1 MSFKTLADYLSTKSC
16 LAAEPMK
23 GISYRRKVRNLQLA
37 ITLIFRCVVFSA
49 LCAFIASDRILAQS
63 KSAESEAL
71 PFCSRSNAIDSIRQ
85 QIDLTKT
92 IDDSTRRIA
101 VLIRAADLLWSVQQE
116 KARAGFT
123 EAFELATRSEIENE
137 QKAPRAIVLRMQSAD
152 QRYVVIRAVAKR
164 DSAWAK
170 ELTRQILKQDTHDDE
185 ISSARDSLKE
195 VLTAERLLDSASQLM
210 STDINAALD
219 LARASLN
226 YPASSGLT
234 RFLYRFAEV
243 NQQGSDQFYGQALAV
258 YADKPMREFL
268 YLQAYPFALPESID
282 TPIFASYVVP
292 ANFVTNQSLQRRFV
306 EVMLR
311 RAQQALEAPL
321 DEGDNY
327 RSPSGKSTPGV
338 AHLLQSLMRIEP
350 QVRASL
356 PDLSAAVSQARENLL
371 VSLSVD
377 TQKQLSQPG
386 RDVSTTP
393 EQSFDEQI
401 ELAQKLPNVN
411 DREELIATTVLS
423 AASDKESLAN
433 VIQAIDKIS
442 NSNLRGPLLEWI
454 YFRRA
459 TTAVKERKFEEA
471 EKIGSHVEGQ
481 EQRAYL
487 HTEIARGLLSRSDT
501 ETHAREVLDVAI
513 NEATKAGMTI
523 FAARSLL
530 TASNLYTKID
540 LGRSISVLADAINC
554 INHLEAPD
562 FSINNQTLV
571 KKVERKGKSGQYIIR
586 FYMPGHDPDS
596 AFRELAKIDFNDA
609 LTQTAAFTD
618 KFQRAMTTLAVA
630 DVCLQETERRRNEKP
645 KKVAQP

>member
-1 MSFKTLADYLSTKSC
+1 
-16 LAAEPMK
+16 MK
-23 GISYRRKVRNLQLA
+23 EIGYRREVRNRQLA
-37 ITLIFRCVVFSA
+37 ITLIIRCVVLPA
-49 LCAFIASDRILAQS
+49 LCAFTASDRILAQS
-63 KSAESEAL
+63 KPAESEDL
-71 PFCSRSNAIDSIRQ
+71 PFCSRSNPIDSIRQ

-92 IDDSTRRIA
+92 IDDSPRRIA

-116 KARAGFT
+116 KARAVFT
-123 EAFELATRSEIENE
+123 EAFELATRSEGENE
-137 QKAPRAIVLRMQSAD
+137 QKAPRADILRMQTAD

-170 ELTRQILKQDTHDDE
+170 ELTRQMLKQDTHDDE
-185 ISSARDSLKE
+185 VSSARDSFKE
-195 VLTAERLLDSASQLM
+195 VLTAERLCDSASQLI

-234 RFLYRFAEV
+234 RFLYRLAEV

-258 YADKPMREFL
+258 YGDRPMREFL
-268 YLQAYPFALPESID
+268 YLQAYPFALPESTD
-282 TPIFASYVVP
+282 TPIFASYAVP
-292 ANFVTNQSLQRRFV
+292 SNFVTSQSVQRRFV

-311 RAQQALEAPL
+311 RAQQALETPL
-321 DEGDNY
+321 DEGDTY
-327 RSPSGKSTPGV
+327 RNVYGKSTPGI

-350 QVRASL
+350 QLRVSL
-356 PDLSAAVSQARENLL
+356 PDLSAPLSQARENLL

-411 DREELIATTVLS
+411 DREDRIATTVLS
-423 AASDKESLAN
+423 AASDKQSLES

-442 NSNLRGPLLEWI
+442 NSDVRVPLLEWI

-459 TTAVKERKFEEA
+459 TTAVKERKLEEA
-471 EKIGSHVEGQ
+471 EKLGSQVEGQ

-487 HTEIARGLLSRSDT
+487 HTEIARALLSRSDT
-501 ETHAREVLDVAI
+501 PTHAREVLDAAI
-513 NEATKAGMTI
+513 NEANKAGMTI
-523 FAARSLL
+523 FAARILL

-554 INHLEAPD
+554 INHIETPD
-562 FSINNQTLV
+562 FSSNDQTLV
-571 KKVERKGKSGQYIIR
+571 KLVERKGKPGQYSLR
-586 FYMPGHDPDS
+586 FYMPGLDPET

-609 LTQTAAFTD
+609 LTQTVAFTD

-630 DVCLQETERRRNEKP
+630 DVCIQETERRWVKDP
-645 KKVAQP
+645 KKVADR

>member
-1 MSFKTLADYLSTKSC
+1 
-16 LAAEPMK
+16 MK
-23 GISYRRKVRNLQLA
+23 EIGYRSEVRNRQLA
-37 ITLIFRCVVFSA
+37 ITLIIRCVVLPA
-49 LCAFIASDRILAQS
+49 LCAFTASDRILAQS
-63 KSAESEAL
+63 KPAESEDL
-71 PFCSRSNAIDSIRQ
+71 PFCSRSNPIDSIRQ

-92 IDDSTRRIA
+92 IDDSPRRIA

-116 KARAGFT
+116 KARAVFT
-123 EAFELATRSEIENE
+123 EAFELATRSERENE
-137 QKAPRAIVLRMQSAD
+137 QKAPRAIILRMQTAD

-170 ELTRQILKQDTHDDE
+170 ELTRQTLKQDTHDDE
-185 ISSARDSLKE
+185 VSSARDSFKE
-195 VLTAERLLDSASQLM
+195 VLTAERLCDSASQLIA
-210 STDINAALD
+210 TDINAALE

-234 RFLYRFAEV
+234 RFLYRLAEV
-243 NQQGSDQFYGQALAV
+243 NQQGADQFYGQALAV
-258 YADKPMREFL
+258 YGDRPMREFL
-268 YLQAYPFALPESID
+268 YLQAYPFTLPESMD
-282 TPIFASYVVP
+282 TPILASYAVP
-292 ANFVTNQSLQRRFV
+292 SNFVTSQSLQRRFV

-311 RAQQALEAPL
+311 RAQQALETPL

-327 RSPSGKSTPGV
+327 RNVYGKSTPGV

-356 PDLSAAVSQARENLL
+356 PDLSAPVSQARDNLL

-411 DREELIATTVLS
+411 DREDLIATTVLS
-423 AASDKESLAN
+423 AASDKQSLAS

-442 NSNLRGPLLEWI
+442 NSDVRVPLLEWM

-459 TTAVKERKFEEA
+459 TIAVKERKFEEA
-471 EKIGSHVEGQ
+471 EKLSSQVEGQ

-487 HTEIARGLLSRSDT
+487 HTEIARALLSRSDT
-501 ETHAREVLDVAI
+501 PTHAREVLDVAI
-513 NEATKAGMTI
+513 NEANKAGMTI
-523 FAARSLL
+523 FAARILL

-554 INHLEAPD
+554 INHIETPD
-562 FSINNQTLV
+562 FSSNDQTLV
-571 KKVERKGKSGQYIIR
+571 KLVERKGKPGQYSLR
-586 FYMPGHDPDS
+586 FYIPGLDPET

-630 DVCLQETERRRNEKP
+630 DVCIQETERRRVKNP
-645 KKVAQP
+645 KKIADR

>member
-1 MSFKTLADYLSTKSC
+1 MSFRTLTDCLSTESYSPIK
-16 LAAEPMK
+16 PMK
-23 GISYRRKVRNLQLA
+23 EIGNRPDARNRQLA
-37 ITLIFRCVVFSA
+37 ITLILRCVVLPA
-49 LCAFIASDRILAQS
+49 LCALTASDRILAQS

-71 PFCSRSNAIDSIRQ
+71 PICSRSNAIDSIRQ
-85 QIDLTKT
+85 QIDVTKT
-92 IDDSTRRIA
+92 IDDSTRRVA
-101 VLIRAADLLWSVQQE
+101 VLVRAADLLWSVQQE
-116 KARAGFT
+116 KARAVFT
-123 EAFELATRSEIENE
+123 EAFELAARSERENE
-137 QKAPRAIVLRMQSAD
+137 QKAPRSIVLRMQTAD

-170 ELTRQILKQDTHDDE
+170 ELTRQMLKQDTQDDE
-185 ISSARDSLKE
+185 VSSARDSFKE
-195 VLTAERLLDSASQLM
+195 VLIAERLLDSASQLI

-219 LARASLN
+219 LARGSLN

-234 RFLYRFAEV
+234 RFLYRLAEV

-258 YADKPMREFL
+258 YGDRPMREFL
-268 YLQAYPFALPESID
+268 YLQAYPLALPESMD
-282 TPIFASYVVP
+282 TPIFASYAVP
-292 ANFVTNQSLQRRFV
+292 SNFVTSQSLQRRFV
-306 EVMLR
+306 EAMLR

-327 RSPSGKSTPGV
+327 RNVYGKSTPGV

-356 PDLSAAVSQARENLL
+356 PDLSAPVSQAREKLL

-411 DREELIATTVLS
+411 DREDLIATTVLS
-423 AASDKESLAN
+423 AASDKQSLAS

-442 NSNLRGPLLEWI
+442 NSNVRGPLLEWI

-471 EKIGSHVEGQ
+471 EKISSQVEGE

-501 ETHAREVLDVAI
+501 QTHARAVLDVAI
-513 NEATKAGMTI
+513 NEANKAGMTI

-562 FSINNQTLV
+562 FSSNDQTLV
-571 KKVERKGKSGQYIIR
+571 KKVERKGKPGQYGIR
-586 FYMPGHDPDS
+586 FYMPGLDPES
-596 AFRELAKIDFNDA
+596 AFRELAKVDFNDA
-609 LTQTAAFTD
+609 LTQTVAFTD

-630 DVCLQETERRRNEKP
+630 DVCIQETERSRVKNP
-645 KKVAQP
+645 KKITDR

>member
-1 MSFKTLADYLSTKSC
+1 
-16 LAAEPMK
+16 MK
-23 GISYRRKVRNLQLA
+23 EIGYRREVRNRQLA
-37 ITLIFRCVVFSA
+37 ITLIIRCVVLPA
-49 LCAFIASDRILAQS
+49 LCAFTASDRILAQS
-63 KSAESEAL
+63 KPAQSEDL
-71 PFCSRSNAIDSIRQ
+71 PFCSRSNPIDSIRQ

-92 IDDSTRRIA
+92 IDDSPRRIA

-116 KARAGFT
+116 KARAVFT
-123 EAFELATRSEIENE
+123 EAFELATRSEGENE
-137 QKAPRAIVLRMQSAD
+137 QKAARAIILRMQTAD

-170 ELTRQILKQDTHDDE
+170 ELTRQTLKQDTQDDE
-185 ISSARDSLKE
+185 VSSARDSFKE
-195 VLTAERLLDSASQLM
+195 VLTAERLCDSASQLI
-210 STDINAALD
+210 STDINAALE

-234 RFLYRFAEV
+234 RFLYRLAEV

-258 YADKPMREFL
+258 YGDRPMRELL
-268 YLQAYPFALPESID
+268 YLQAYPFALPESMD
-282 TPIFASYVVP
+282 TPILASYAVP
-292 ANFVTNQSLQRRFV
+292 SNFVTSQSLQRRFV

-311 RAQQALEAPL
+311 RAQQALQTPL

-327 RSPSGKSTPGV
+327 RNVYGKSTPGV

-356 PDLSAAVSQARENLL
+356 PDLSAPVSQARENLL

-386 RDVSTTP
+386 REVSTTP

-401 ELAQKLPNVN
+401 ELAQKLSNVN
-411 DREELIATTVLS
+411 DREDLIATTVLS
-423 AASDKESLAN
+423 AASDKQSLAS

-442 NSNLRGPLLEWI
+442 NSDVRVPLLEWI

-471 EKIGSHVEGQ
+471 EKLGSQVEGQ

-487 HTEIARGLLSRSDT
+487 HTETARALLSRSDT
-501 ETHAREVLDVAI
+501 ANHAREVLDVAI
-513 NEATKAGMTI
+513 NEANKAGMTI
-523 FAARSLL
+523 FTARILL
-530 TASNLYTKID
+530 TASDLYTKID

-554 INHLEAPD
+554 INHIENPD
-562 FSINNQTLV
+562 FSSNDQTLV
-571 KKVERKGKSGQYIIR
+571 KLVERKGKSGQYSLR
-586 FYMPGHDPDS
+586 FYMPGLDPET

-630 DVCLQETERRRNEKP
+630 DVCIQETERRRVKNP
-645 KKVAQP
+645 KKIADR

>member
-1 MSFKTLADYLSTKSC
+1 
-16 LAAEPMK
+16 MK
-23 GISYRRKVRNLQLA
+23 EIGYRREVRNRQLA
-37 ITLIFRCVVFSA
+37 ITLIIRCVVLPA
-49 LCAFIASDRILAQS
+49 LCAFTASDRILAQS
-63 KSAESEAL
+63 KPAESEAL

-92 IDDSTRRIA
+92 IDDSPRRIA
-101 VLIRAADLLWSVQQE
+101 VLICAADLLWSVQQE
-116 KARAGFT
+116 KARAVFT
-123 EAFELATRSEIENE
+123 EAFELATRSERENE
-137 QKAPRAIVLRMQSAD
+137 QKAPRAIILRMQTAD

-170 ELTRQILKQDTHDDE
+170 ELTRQMLKQDTHDDE
-185 ISSARDSLKE
+185 VSSARDSFKDA
-195 VLTAERLLDSASQLM
+195 LTAERLLDSASQLI
-210 STDINAALD
+210 STDINAALE

-234 RFLYRFAEV
+234 RFLYRLAEV

-258 YADKPMREFL
+258 YGDRPMREFL
-268 YLQAYPFALPESID
+268 YLQAYPFALPESMD
-282 TPIFASYVVP
+282 TPIFASYAVP
-292 ANFVTNQSLQRRFV
+292 SNFVTSQSLQRRFV

-311 RAQQALEAPL
+311 RAQQALETPL

-327 RSPSGKSTPGV
+327 RNVYGKSTPGV

-356 PDLSAAVSQARENLL
+356 PDLSAPVSQARENLL

-411 DREELIATTVLS
+411 DREDRIATTVLS
-423 AASDKESLAN
+423 AASDKQSLAS

-442 NSNLRGPLLEWI
+442 NSDVRVPLLEWI

-471 EKIGSHVEGQ
+471 EKLGSQVEGQ

-487 HTEIARGLLSRSDT
+487 HTEIARALLSRSDT
-501 ETHAREVLDVAI
+501 PTHAREVLDVAI
-513 NEATKAGMTI
+513 NEANKAGMTI
-523 FAARSLL
+523 FAARILL

-554 INHLEAPD
+554 INHIETPD
-562 FSINNQTLV
+562 FSSNDQTLV
-571 KKVERKGKSGQYIIR
+571 KLVERKGKPGQYSLR
-586 FYMPGHDPDS
+586 FYMPGLDPES

-630 DVCLQETERRRNEKP
+630 DVCIQETERRQVKDP
-645 KKVAQP
+645 KKVADR